1 MNLKNNLFTYAT
13 KELSQDAFLCW
24 LASYALEDAE
34 PDDALRSCAR
44 EMLELFVPEL
54 KGRPFTL
61 QDVERQAGHIDVL
74 LTAELAGTTYKSI
87 VEDKTYTREHS
98 EQLMRYKEE
107 IQKKFPG
114 CIPCGVYYKTGFQ
127 SDLSAVH
134 EAKYQYVSL
143 EKMLDLLGRYVE
155 KTDSQILRDYYGY
168 WNTYLENARRYRE
181 LPPAQWGSDQ
191 CTYFFDVLQNG
202 DFLKGRYDWLGYGY
216 VANQTG
222 GFQGIWLG
230 PENDRFDVI
239 LDGSRV
245 TCALY
250 VQVESVRENG
260 VRTFPIRLKLEPK
273 TPVEPPITLKKLR
286 NAVLYDEKGKYL
298 PGDFGFQKPSRLG
311 SGRTMTVAEYATSG
325 EEPQTSAELRDL
337 FTAAYENYLQLLHH
351 LQNIRPQGK
360 A

>member
-74 LTAELAGTTYKSI
+74 LTAELAGTTYKII

-155 KTDSQILRDYYGY
+155 KTDSQILRDYYG
-168 WNTYLENARRYRE
+168 EIGRASCRE
-181 LPPAQWGSDQ
+181 
-191 CTYFFDVLQNG
+191 
-202 DFLKGRYDWLGYGY
+202 
-216 VANQTG
+216 
-222 GFQGIWLG
+222 
-230 PENDRFDVI
+230 
-239 LDGSRV
+239 RV
-245 TCALY
+245 
-250 VQVESVRENG
+250 
-260 VRTFPIRLKLEPK
+260 
-273 TPVEPPITLKKLR
+273 
-286 NAVLYDEKGKYL
+286 
-298 PGDFGFQKPSRLG
+298 
-311 SGRTMTVAEYATSG
+311 
-325 EEPQTSAELRDL
+325 
-337 FTAAYENYLQLLHH
+337 
-351 LQNIRPQGK
+351 
-360 A
+360 

>member
-74 LTAELAGTTYKSI
+74 LTAELAGTTYKII

-114 CIPCGVYYKTGFQ
+114 CIPCGVYYKTG
-127 SDLSAVH
+127 
-134 EAKYQYVSL
+134 
-143 EKMLDLLGRYVE
+143 LLGRYVE